1 MQPERS
7 TTKPRF
13 GPFSTPGGW
22 TPESSSRSDSPY
34 PCNRERQLPSGGLT
48 EDGFLEMDERIRSL
62 QSLRG
67 VSSTRDPPL
76 PNDAI
81 SAPVGGGVSR
91 ADVDRL
97 RALAYAA
104 LAYAATENSG
114 LPNCCQSYPKQ
125 PELTNKAQSAPS
137 LPPPPPPHR
146 LEPSSVRTYDRRARR
161 RRQEERETAE
171 QTEHLWK
178 SDPPAT
184 SRADENMKWS
194 TTPLA
199 PL

>member
-7 TTKPRF
+7 TKPRF

-34 PCNRERQLPSGGLT
+34 PCNRARQLPSGGLT
-48 EDGFLEMDERIRSL
+48 EDGFREMDERIRSL

-67 VSSTRDPPL
+67 ISRTRDAHPP
-76 PNDAI
+76 NVAT
-81 SAPVGGGVSR
+81 STPVGGGVSR
-91 ADVDRL
+91 ADVARL

-104 LAYAATENSG
+104 LAYATTENSG
-114 LPNCCQSYPKQ
+114 LPDCGPSNTKVPDW
-125 PELTNKAQSAPS
+125 TNKAQSAPS
-137 LPPPPPPHR
+137 SPPPPPPHR
-146 LEPSSVRTYDRRARR
+146 PSPSSVRTYDRRARR

-171 QTEHLWK
+171 QTQHLWK

-184 SRADENMKWS
+184 SRADENMK
-194 TTPLA
+194 
-199 PL
+199 